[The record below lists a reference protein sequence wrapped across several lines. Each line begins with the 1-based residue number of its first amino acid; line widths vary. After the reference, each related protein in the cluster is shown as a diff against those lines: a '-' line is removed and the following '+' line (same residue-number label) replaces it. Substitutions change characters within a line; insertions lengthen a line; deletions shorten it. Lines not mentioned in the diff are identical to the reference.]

1 MANPIEITFE
11 GGGTLIDDLKT
22 LAKASADLSV
32 VHRKAHDGIQDDLQK
47 SAEEAKALGKD
58 MDAASKTVVVLGKE
72 ATKTA
77 KATGD
82 AVAASRKQAA
92 QIIADNEK
100 LTEAQKKQAAAA
112 GGITKE
118 YEDIAVA
125 ASKAKAQQVA
135 AFEQPIGLLDQIQA
149 RLELLGQKK
158 LSLTDEDAIARAN
171 DEIERLQIQYDGINN
186 ATTQTVNGTKELR
199 ARIKEALDQA
209 VRARAAFGDLSPEFK
224 AAADE
229 AARLQK
235 ELKDTQDRVKAL
247 NPGDKVA
254 AFSQL
259 GNAIAGG
266 AQAISGFAIALGG
279 NNQALQETLFKFQS
293 VLFAVQGAQS
303 FLKDFSDSIANVR
316 AVLGLTT
323 QAQVVSTAATEADV
337 VAKEAQT
344 AATVTTTGATTTLT
358 TAVRALT
365 ASMLANP
372 FLLVAAAVIAL
383 AGAIY
388 LMTRNTETVTERL
401 DRMEKALDRVIA
413 RRKALRDAGAELT
426 ALDDEARMI
435 ASNGSAQARR
445 AEIEIRGI
453 REASRLRSEAA
464 DLELRTIIERARLE
478 DALGQLKRAN
488 EQRDASGIKES
499 FELVKEITG
508 RLEELGNERIATTAA
523 VEAAEKRSANELAQF
538 DKDQKKEAADR
549 AKELARLRLQ
559 ITEDLASQLEAAEKE
574 IQQRI
579 AALELEQ
586 ADPRERL
593 ALERAAADEQIA
605 LLERNLLREEA
616 LQRLRVQIGTEAFAK
631 LTEAQKKARA
641 DAIIDAGGVD
651 LTLKQ
656 EQAINA
662 LRLATEEKFGDELAA
677 VLQEEAQTR
686 IDLLLTGQAQ
696 EQALFELD
704 LQKKVERLRLA
715 KRTEAEV
722 IAFED
727 RERAKFALEQNEKA
741 IALDEQLQTALIEGR
756 VRGAE
761 TEKEFERRKQLD
773 LLAIKIGAAQRRLKL
788 LENDNTEEGRV
799 VRAQTQALIADLTQQ
814 SEALKRTPL
823 DINLLDLLGI
833 AEEDQARV
841 QEALSSIAQST
852 QQIFST
858 INQERQ
864 REVELAIAA
873 TDAIISDAQRR
884 RTELQNELDQAL
896 DDQREGYAN
905 NADAIREQIEA
916 TKVAEK
922 AALEDR
928 KRLIAENQRL
938 AKQQARID
946 SALQVSSLITA
957 NARLFEKGA
966 LAGPPGIIAA
976 IAAAVAMLATFLSL
990 KSKIA
995 AAGSQGPQFRHGGR
1009 LKDSLLV
1016 GPSHEG
1022 GGIALLDR
1030 RTGHYYGEAEGGEGI
1045 VRRSSMAKRGD
1056 MVDAI
1061 NKDDFARIQ
1070 RHARQELERTGHMVL
1085 SRKQLARMR
1094 SQTES
1099 FGSAQ
1104 AGSSG
1109 LGAILLELVSL
1120 REELAS
1126 FKRQEGQRERV
1137 DGNERRLP
1145 QHKTIT
1151 R

>member
-266 AQAISGFAIALGG
+266 AQAVSGFAIALGG

-372 FLLVAAAVIAL
+372 IGLFVAAIAVIGATFYEL
-383 AGAIY
+383 A
-388 LMTRNTETVTERL
+388 TFTEEATFNLDKFLDRL
-401 DRMEKALDRVIA
+401 DRLSKRDIADINFDKRVD
-413 RRKALRDAGAELT
+413 L
-426 ALDDEARMI
+426 
-435 ASNGSAQARR
+435 
-445 AEIEIRGI
+445 
-453 REASRLRSEAA
+453 LRSERNAIAEAETVEGRRAKLARDRRIEEKAIRDEQAAA
-464 DLELRTIIERARLE
+464 DRAAQEATLAIGILRGEQERNGFSEERGTAINETLEREKEYVDRSVELGRELQLAEQETAN
-478 DALGQLKRAN
+478 ALAAFD
-488 EQRDASGIKES
+488 RDA
-499 FELVKEITG
+499 
-508 RLEELGNERIATTAA
+508 
-523 VEAAEKRSANELAQF
+523 
-538 DKDQKKEAADR
+538 KKEAADR

-559 ITEDLASQLEAAEKE
+559 ITEDLAGQLEAAEKE

-579 AALELEQ
+579 AGLAEEN
-586 ADPRERL
+586 ADPVRKVELQRQ
-593 ALERAAADEQIA
+593 AAQQEVA
-605 LLERNLLREEA
+605 LLERNLLRIAA
-616 LQRLRVQIGTEAFAK
+616 LEKERARLGDEAFNQ
-631 LTEAQKKARA
+631 LSERQKQARA
-641 DAIIDAGGVD
+641 DALIDAGAVALTEQQQKALNKLKLAEEDAYLKALSDAYAENTKVRLD
-651 LTLKQ
+651 LIADTREKERAEFELGL
-656 EQAINA
+656 ADRIDA
-662 LRLATEEKFGDELAA
+662 LRKAQATEEQVREF
-677 VLQEEAQTR
+677 VRQER
-686 IDLLLTGQAQ
+686 
-696 EQALFELD
+696 
-704 LQKKVERLRLA
+704 ERFDRESSIKSL
-715 KRTEAEV
+715 EAEEEIR
-722 IAFED
+722 IAEVQSRTAD
-727 RERAKFALEQNEKA
+727 GEIVKA
-741 IALDEQLQTALIEGR
+741 
-756 VRGAE
+756 
-761 TEKEFERRKQLD
+761 FERRKQQDILD
-773 LLAIKIGAAQRRLKL
+773 IRIEVAQRRLKL
-788 LENDNTEEGRV
+788 LENDKTEEGRV

-823 DINLLDLLGI
+823 DINLLDLLGV
-833 AEEDQARV
+833 APKDQQRV
-841 QEALSSIAQST
+841 KDALGQVFGAT
-852 QQIFST
+852 QQIIS
-858 INQERQ
+858 
-864 REVELAIAA
+864 AGIAA
-873 TDAIISDAQRR
+873 RQQEVQAAIRATDEIIGDAQRR
-884 RTELQNELDQAL
+884 RQELQGELDRAL
-896 DDQREGYAN
+896 QDQREGYAN
-905 NADAIREQIEA
+905 NADAIRDQIEQ
-916 TKVAEK
+916 TK
-922 AALEDR
+922 AAEREALEEKKRQILEQR
-928 KRLIAENQRL
+928 KL
-938 AKQQARID
+938 ARQQVLLD
-946 SALQVSSLITA
+946 
-957 NARLFEKGA
+957 
-966 LAGPPGIIAA
+966 
-976 IAAAVAMLATFLSL
+976 
-990 KSKIA
+990 
-995 AAGSQGPQFRHGGR
+995 AAGQTSAISLSVANLIKTWSTIPFGVGLISAFAQAASIYAFMAQTRLRLKQASQGPQFRHGGR

>member
-1 MANPIEITFE
+1 MASPVEIIFE
-11 GGGTLIDDLKT
+11 GGGSLIDDLKT

-171 DEIERLQIQYDGINN
+171 DEIERLQLQYDGINN
-186 ATTQTVNGTKELR
+186 ATTSTVNGTKELR

-303 FLKDFSDSIANVR
+303 FLRDFSDSIANVR

-323 QAQVVSTAATEADV
+323 VAQVENTVATEADV
-337 VAKEAQT
+337 LAKQGQVVANA
-344 AATVTTTGATTTLT
+344 AATTSTNVFT
-358 TAVRALT
+358 TAVRGLT
-365 ASMLANP
+365 AAMLANP
-372 FLLVAAAVIAL
+372 IGLFVAAIAVIGATFYEL
-383 AGAIY
+383 A
-388 LMTRNTETVTERL
+388 TFTEEATFNLDRFLDRL
-401 DRMEKALDRVIA
+401 DRLSKRDVADINFDKRVD
-413 RRKALRDAGAELT
+413 L
-426 ALDDEARMI
+426 
-435 ASNGSAQARR
+435 
-445 AEIEIRGI
+445 
-453 REASRLRSEAA
+453 LRSERNAIAEAETIEGRRAKLARDRRIEEEAIRKEQAAA
-464 DLELRTIIERARLE
+464 DRAQVEATEAIAILRREQAELGFDQERAEAIEKTLE
-478 DALGQLKRAN
+478 REEEYTNRSIELGRELQVAQQQTAN
-488 EQRDASGIKES
+488 AFAEFDRDA
-499 FELVKEITG
+499 
-508 RLEELGNERIATTAA
+508 
-523 VEAAEKRSANELAQF
+523 
-538 DKDQKKEAADR
+538 KKEALER

-579 AALELEQ
+579 AGLAEAE
-586 ADPRERL
+586 ADPVRKVELQRQ
-593 ALERAAADEQIA
+593 AAQQEVA
-605 LLERNLLREEA
+605 LLERKLLRIAA
-616 LQRLRVQIGTEAFAK
+616 LEKERARLGDEAFNQ
-631 LTEAQKKARA
+631 LSERQKQARA
-641 DAIIDAGGVD
+641 DALIDAGAVA
-651 LTLKQ
+651 LSVQQTKALNELKLA
-656 EQAINA
+656 EEDAYLQAISDAYAENTKVRLDLIADTREKERAEFELGLADRIDA
-662 LRLATEEKFGDELAA
+662 LRKAQATEEQLREF
-677 VLQEEAQTR
+677 VRQER
-686 IDLLLTGQAQ
+686 
-696 EQALFELD
+696 
-704 LQKKVERLRLA
+704 ERFDRESAIKSL
-715 KRTEAEV
+715 EAEEEIR
-722 IAFED
+722 IAEVQSRTAD
-727 RERAKFALEQNEKA
+727 GEIVKA
-741 IALDEQLQTALIEGR
+741 
-756 VRGAE
+756 
-761 TEKEFERRKQLD
+761 FERRKQQDILD
-773 LLAIKIGAAQRRLKL
+773 IRIEAAQRRLKL

-833 AEEDQARV
+833 APEDQQRV
-841 QEALSSIAQST
+841 KDALGQVFGATLLIISAG
-852 QQIFST
+852 
-858 INQERQ
+858 
-864 REVELAIAA
+864 IAA
-873 TDAIISDAQRR
+873 RQQEVQAAIRATDEIIGDAQRR
-884 RTELQNELDQAL
+884 RQELQGELDRAL
-896 DDQREGYAN
+896 QDQREGYAN
-905 NADAIREQIEA
+905 NADAIRDQIEQ
-916 TKVAEK
+916 TK
-922 AALEDR
+922 AAEREALEEKKRQILEQR
-928 KRLIAENQRL
+928 KL
-938 AKQQARID
+938 ARQQVLLDAAGQT
-946 SALQVSSLITA
+946 SALSLSVA
-957 NARLFEKGA
+957 NLIKTWSTIPFGVGLISAFAQAASIYAFMAQTRLR
-966 LAGPPGIIAA
+966 
-976 IAAAVAMLATFLSL
+976 L
-990 KSKIA
+990 KQA
-995 AAGSQGPQFRHGGR
+995 SQGPQFRHGGR